1 MALLLEKTPS
11 DEELRNQT
19 VMEICELVETQARII
34 HKQQELIELLTNNK
48 EHEEQ

>member
-1 MALLLEKTPS
+1 MDLEASERLKNKT
-11 DEELRNQT
+11 
-19 VMEICELVETQARII
+19 VIEICELVETQARII